1 MPVPSLITSLLAY
14 WKMDEA
20 SGDRADSYGTYDLTD
35 NASVGSTAG
44 RIGNA
49 ANFDAALEKLTQTS
63 LDLSGK
69 SALTISCWLELGAT
83 SQVYFA
89 SVASAIQCLGYVS
102 GSYTNALLVYFDSLL
117 GSSLIVFDSVLS
129 GAGTFDHVVL
139 RYDGSQSTN
148 TTKVRAWVNGVEQT
162 ATYAIGTVPTALSGS
177 AGFGVG
183 WDGSGTYSKGS
194 VDELGV
200 WERLITDTEIATLA
214 AGTPFP
220 WGWAN
225 PELKYEKVVEED
237 LNVGTSMVWV
247 TAPNGGALRGTQVGI
262 HSVALGQKRYTATWA
277 PGSIAAGGSATTTV
291 TVPDAE
297 TGDFVMAS
305 HDQILTSDL
314 RILANVEAD
323 DTVQVVIHNPTAAAV
338 TVASGTVAVIV
349 FESIAA
355 TPPDPPVAGF
365 NWSGPITGN
374 PIWDVQFTDTSTGT
388 ITGWSW
394 DFGDGIG
401 SSTEQ
406 NPLYTYATAGPW
418 TVVLTVTGPGGS
430 DDDTQSI
437 DMSV

>member
-1 MPVPSLITSLLAY
+1 VYA
-14 WKMDEA
+14 A
-20 SGDRADSYGTYDLTD
+20 S
-35 NASVGSTAG
+35 
-44 RIGNA
+44 
-49 ANFDAALEKLTQTS
+49 
-63 LDLSGK
+63 
-69 SALTISCWLELGAT
+69 
-83 SQVYFA
+83 FA
-89 SVASAIQCLGYVS
+89 SVKVVGVAASGNLIVYVGSASAIFS
-102 GSYTNALLVYFDSLL
+102 AALT
-117 GSSLIVFDSVLS
+117 
-129 GAGTFDHVVL
+129 GAGTWDHIVI
-139 RYDGSQSTN
+139 RYDGTQSTN
-148 TTKVRAWVNGVEQT
+148 ATKLRAWINGSEAT
-162 ATYAIGTVPTALSGS
+162 ATILGTIPALLGGS
-177 AGFGVG
+177 AGFDIG
-183 WDGSGTYSKGS
+183 WDGSGTYSVGS
-194 VDELGV
+194 VDEVGV
-200 WERLITDTEIATLA
+200 WDRLLTDAEIATLY

-225 PELKYEKVVEED
+225 PDLKYEKVVEED

-291 TVPDAE
+291 TVPNAE
-297 TGDFVMAS
+297 VGDFVMVS

-314 RILANVEAD
+314 RILANVQAA

-374 PIWDVQFTDTSTGT
+374 PIWDAQFTDTSTGT

-401 SSTEQ
+401 TSTDQ
-406 NPLYTYATAGPW
+406 NPIYTYATSGPW

-430 DDDTQSI
+430 DDDTQII
-437 DMSV
+437 DMGV

>member
-1 MPVPSLITSLLAY
+1 MPVPSLITGLLAY

-20 SGDRADSYGTYDLTD
+20 TGDRADSYATYDLTE
-35 NASVGSTAG
+35 NATVDAVAG
-44 RIGNA
+44 KIGNA
-49 ANFDAALEKLTQTS
+49 ASFDAALEKLTQAS

-69 SALTISCWLELGAT
+69 SALTISAWIELGAT

-89 SVASAIQCLGYVS
+89 AAPSAFQLLGYVS
-102 GSYTNALLVYFDSLL
+102 GGPYTNALLVYINNIPNAQLAFN
-117 GSSLIVFDSVLS
+117 SVLT
-129 GAGTFDHVVL
+129 GAGTFDHVVI

-148 TTKVRAWVNGVEQT
+148 ATKLRAWVNGVEQT
-162 ATYAIGTVPTALSGS
+162 AAFSTGTVPAALGGS
-177 AGFGVG
+177 AGFDVG
-183 WDGSGTYSKGS
+183 WDGSGTYSIGS

-200 WERLITDTEIATLA
+200 WDRLLTDAEIATLYS
-214 AGTPFP
+214 GTPFP

-225 PELKYEKVVEED
+225 TELKYEKVVEED
-237 LNVGTSMVWV
+237 LNVGTDMVWV
-247 TAPNGGALRGTQVGI
+247 TAPNGGDLRATQVGI

-277 PGSIAAGGSATTTV
+277 PGSIAAGASATTTV

-297 TGDFVMAS
+297 VGDFVMAS

-323 DTVQVVIHNPTAAAV
+323 DTVQVVIHNPTSAAV

-365 NWSGPITGN
+365 DWSGPITGN

-388 ITGWSW
+388 ITDWSW

-401 SSTEQ
+401 TSTEQ
-406 NPLYTYATAGPW
+406 NPIYTYATAGPW
-418 TVVLTVTGPGGS
+418 TVTLTVTGPGGT
-430 DDDTQSI
+430 DDATSGV
-437 DMSV
+437 DMNV